1 MKWLILWAFTCAM
14 FLALLLA
21 PAQRLDWPAAYA
33 AVGLVITGW
42 VLVAIRVRSQNPALF
57 ERRSQTGF
65 GTPEWDK
72 KIVLAIRLAALSIFL
87 LAGFDAGREARTPEL
102 WSALLGA
109 GLYASGLLLFSKTI
123 AANPFFEGMVRH
135 QVEQGHRVIREGP
148 YATVRH
154 PGYVA
159 FLLIFA
165 SLPCL
170 LGSPWALAGT
180 GALLGLFMLRIV
192 KEEQL
197 LAGSLKGYDDYQAS
211 VRYRLLPGVW

>member
-1 MKWLILWAFTCAM
+1 MKWLILWAVTCGM
-14 FLALLLA
+14 FLALLLL
-21 PAQRLDWPAAYA
+21 PAQRVDWPAAYA
-33 AVGLVITGW
+33 AVGLLVTGW
-42 VLVAIRVRSQNPALF
+42 VLVASWVRRQNPALF

-72 KIVLAIRLAALSIFL
+72 KIVLAIRYAALSIFL
-87 LAGFDAGREARTPEL
+87 LAGFDSGREARFPEL
-102 WSALLGA
+102 WSAGLGVV
-109 GLYASGLLLFSKTI
+109 LYLSGLALFAKTI
-123 AANPFFEGMVRH
+123 TTNPFFEGMVRH

-148 YATVRH
+148 YARVRH

-165 SLPCL
+165 ALPCL
-170 LGSPWALAGT
+170 LGSAWALAGT

-192 KEEQL
+192 KEERL
-197 LAGSLKGYDDYQAS
+197 LADSLSGYKDYQAS